1 MGHFMLKIL
10 SLFPRNSLFK
20 TKNSTLFSDI
30 PGNILFL
37 KEKQYYSSI
46 NAAIYGAGQV
56 QDPRHRHLT
65 SYTNCSV
72 SSSEQKEKEEEYNA
86 NENLSFMSVE

>member
-1 MGHFMLKIL
+1 MLKKH
-10 SLFPRNSLFK
+10 SLFPRYSFFK

-30 PGNILFL
+30 PGNILL
-37 KEKQYYSSI
+37 KKKHYYSRI
-46 NAAIYGAGQV
+46 YGALYGAGQV

-65 SYTNCSV
+65 SYTNCSF

-86 NENLSFMSVE
+86 NENPSFMGVE

>member
-1 MGHFMLKIL
+1 M
-10 SLFPRNSLFK
+10 
-20 TKNSTLFSDI
+20 DI

-46 NAAIYGAGQV
+46 YAAICGAGQV

-65 SYTNCSV
+65 SYTNCS

>member
-1 MGHFMLKIL
+1 MLKIL

-30 PGNILFL
+30 PGNILF
-37 KEKQYYSSI
+37 KKKKHYYSSI
-46 NAAIYGAGQV
+46 YAAIYGAGQV

-65 SYTNCSV
+65 SYTNCSF
-72 SSSEQKEKEEEYNA
+72 SSSEQKEKEVEYNA
-86 NENLSFMSVE
+86 TENLSFISVE